1 MGGCQLTLN
10 FLANGFRISEL
21 NSTEFNTAPSRWFL
35 NATLWP
41 ADKVKFL
48 SPGEFNESF
57 SDELEVDAGGTK
69 SLLRY

>member
-10 FLANGFRISEL
+10 FPLAIDA
-21 NSTEFNTAPSRWFL
+21 EFNTALSRWFV

-48 SPGEFNESF
+48 SPGESNESF